1 MKKYVPNQG
10 DIIWLD
16 FDPSSGREIMK
27 RRPALVLTKS
37 VFNEHTGFAFVAP
50 ITSTQRGNKFEVIL
64 PDKCKTQ
71 GSIIT
76 FQIRSIDFQ
85 SRNAEKI
92 EICPRAC
99 LEQVLKI
106 SKVILS

>member
-1 MKKYVPNQG
+1 MKKYIPNQG

-16 FDPSSGREIMK
+16 FDPSAGREIIK
-27 RRPALVLTKS
+27 RRPALVLTKA

-50 ITSTQRGNKFEVIL
+50 ITSTQRENKFEVIL
-64 PDKCKTQ
+64 PNKCKTK
-71 GSIIT
+71 GSVIT
-76 FQIRSIDFQ
+76 FQIRSMDFN

-92 EICPRAC
+92 ESCPKAH